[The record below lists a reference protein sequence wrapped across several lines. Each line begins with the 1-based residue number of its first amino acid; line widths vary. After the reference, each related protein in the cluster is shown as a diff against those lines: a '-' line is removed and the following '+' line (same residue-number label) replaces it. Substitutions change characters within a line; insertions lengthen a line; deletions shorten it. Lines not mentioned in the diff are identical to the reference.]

1 MLDLDS
7 ENNSNNTVLNREP
20 TPGISALP
28 VDTTPAS
35 ASNLHKLTLA
45 SQEKPMG
52 QGLCVTAL
60 LLATAATA
68 QTHSAPTPSPTTPE
82 QTGSVTGHVFCADT
96 NQPARFAKV
105 SLEAIADP
113 PSSAP
118 AASSSAAPTA
128 KPTFKPP
135 AGSNVETTLDG
146 SFTLTKVKPGD
157 YYVVVQK
164 QGYVKPRDMFTQKEI
179 DDPTPAMR
187 ALVEQALPRV
197 HVDANQ
203 TEHSEVRLE
212 RGAAISGTILYD
224 DGSPAAE
231 LSVQLLH
238 KDATGKWVAL
248 ASSGNFTPGYATS
261 TDDRGF
267 FRMASLLS
275 GEYMI
280 EATLSL
286 TDSKITSS
294 QMPGG
299 ETMMFNTQLFR
310 FSLPFYGSGTARIAD
325 AAAIKIRAGQE
336 LPGADMT
343 IPLSK
348 LHKLTGRVIAGR
360 DGHVVNAASLS
371 LVTRDDNKELAS
383 SDISREDGLFHF
395 EFVPEGDYVLK
406 VSNARDS
413 VWEPATPP
421 HNPSPFPQSDKERVL
436 QAYGNTEVPIL
447 LSGDM
452 LDAIA
457 TVPPDAKPST
467 PSQ

>member
-1 MLDLDS
+1 LLNLDS
-7 ENNSNNTVLNREP
+7 ENSGNCAVLNRDP
-20 TPGISALP
+20 TPGVSAP
-28 VDTTPAS
+28 AVDTTSTS

-45 SQEKPMG
+45 SQEKSMG

-68 QTHSAPTPSPTTPE
+68 QTHNATTPE
-82 QTGSVTGHVFCADT
+82 QTGSVAGHVFCADT

-113 PSSAP
+113 PSSTP
-118 AASSSAAPTA
+118 AASPSAASTP
-128 KPTFKPP
+128 KPASKPP

-146 SFTLTKVKPGD
+146 GFTLTKVKPGD

-203 TEHSEVRLE
+203 TEHAEVRLD
-212 RGAAISGTILYD
+212 RGAAVSGTILYD

-248 ASSGNFTPGYATS
+248 ISSGNFTPGYATT

-286 TDSKITSS
+286 ADSKVTST

-299 ETMMFNTQLFR
+299 ETMMFDTQTFR
-310 FSLPFYGSGTARIAD
+310 FSLPFYGSGTARIAN
-325 AAAIKIRAGQE
+325 AAAIKVRAGQE

-348 LHKLTGRVIAGR
+348 LHKLTGRVIVGR
-360 DGHVVNAASLS
+360 DGHVANAASLS

-421 HNPSPFPQSDKERVL
+421 HNASLFPQPDKERVL
-436 QAYGNTEVPIL
+436 QSYGGTELPIL

-457 TVPPDAKPST
+457 TVPPDAKPSIASSS
-467 PSQ
+467 SQ

>member
-1 MLDLDS
+1 
-7 ENNSNNTVLNREP
+7 
-20 TPGISALP
+20 
-28 VDTTPAS
+28 
-35 ASNLHKLTLA
+35 
-45 SQEKPMG
+45 MG

-68 QTHSAPTPSPTTPE
+68 QTHSATTPE

-105 SLEAIADP
+105 SLEPIADP
-113 PSSAP
+113 PSSTP
-118 AASSSAAPTA
+118 AASPGSASSP
-128 KPTFKPP
+128 KPAFKPP
-135 AGSNVETTLDG
+135 AGGSGTVETTLDG
-146 SFTLTKVKPGD
+146 SFTLTKIKPGD

-197 HVDANQ
+197 RVEANQ
-203 TEHSEVRLE
+203 TEHAEVRLD

-238 KDATGKWVAL
+238 KDANGKWVAL
-248 ASSGNFTPGYATS
+248 TSSGNFTPGYETT

-280 EATLSL
+280 DATLSL
-286 TDSKITSS
+286 TDSKITST

-299 ETMMFNTQLFR
+299 ETMVFNTQTFR

-325 AAAIKIRAGQE
+325 AAAIKVRAGQE

-348 LHKLTGRVIAGR
+348 LHKLNGRVIAGR

-395 EFVPEGDYVLK
+395 EFVPEGDYILK

-413 VWEPATPP
+413 VWVPATPP
-421 HNPSPFPQSDKERVL
+421 HNASLFPQPDKERVL
-436 QAYGNTEVPIL
+436 QAYGDTELPIL

-467 PSQ
+467 TSSSSQ

>member
-1 MLDLDS
+1 
-7 ENNSNNTVLNREP
+7 
-20 TPGISALP
+20 
-28 VDTTPAS
+28 
-35 ASNLHKLTLA
+35 
-45 SQEKPMG
+45 MG

-60 LLATAATA
+60 LLATTATA
-68 QTHSAPTPSPTTPE
+68 QTHSATISSSTTPE

-105 SLEAIADP
+105 SLEPIIDP
-113 PSSAP
+113 SPSTP
-118 AASSSAAPTA
+118 AASPSAAPTP
-128 KPTFKPP
+128 KPAFKPP

-146 SFTLTKVKPGD
+146 GFTLTKVKPGD

-164 QGYVKPRDMFTQKEI
+164 QGYVKPRDMFTLKEI

-187 ALVEQALPRV
+187 ALVEQALP
-197 HVDANQ
+197 HVRIEANQ
-203 TEHSEVRLE
+203 TEHAEVRLE

-248 ASSGNFTPGYATS
+248 TSSGSFTPGYATT

-280 EATLSL
+280 EATLAL
-286 TDSKITSS
+286 ADTKITSS

-299 ETMMFNTQLFR
+299 ATMMFDTQTVR

-325 AAAIKIRAGQE
+325 AAAIKVRAGQE
-336 LPGADMT
+336 LPGADMI

-348 LHKLTGRVIAGR
+348 LHKLNGRVIAGR

-371 LVTRDDNKELAS
+371 LVNRDDNKQLAS

-395 EFVPEGDYVLK
+395 EFVPEGDYILK

-421 HNPSPFPQSDKERVL
+421 NNASPFPQSDKERVL
-436 QAYGNTEVPIL
+436 QAYGNTELPII

-457 TVPPDAKPST
+457 TVPPDAKPSA